1 MKKRSTS
8 KLTKTITAMAAAVMM
23 TSTVT
28 SLCASADTT
37 KQVTT
42 LNTSAAMNSA
52 MLTKTSGE
60 KLDEAARKLNE
71 ALLNGSI
78 DYASAFIPG
87 GKLIA
92 QPMKLLVS
100 AIYDVDSGPDPIDV
114 LTDQEQAHFEQLS
127 KMIADL
133 DANMGKYAEMLTK
146 QVDTVSGKRTL
157 GEVFSELSTN
167 LRDLV
172 DRVNAITEC
181 DNYSKKQK
189 LLLIANINNGSCR
202 AEQYLVNVRQA
213 CDAISKT
220 LNYDGSLLTVDFFG
234 TLLELGKPG
243 SMFYD
248 EALAKAKA
256 YAEPLITQ
264 YMYANYMLS
273 VCQDAYTLL
282 DITPEEAKEICTTSE
297 LRDAYEK
304 CTEAHD
310 KAFQTEKLAQTYD
323 RTRECIEAYKRFE
336 DKKKQTDKHLI
347 NGGNVDFELT
357 TVFKDFTS
365 NEDWYQ
371 NFYIRDDSKGREY
384 FMDHYQQILEHIK
397 ETNPAGAPRTMRQY
411 LTENGIEMNH
421 SGKSYMMVCRGM
433 TDTRGKQVGEKEV
446 VRHCGNEYWIVKIP
460 MYEYTCS
467 VKVID
472 IDDPEMKIIELPL
485 LTCHVDSNGDR
496 IENAKWHTFNFCYF
510 K

>member
-1 MKKRSTS
+1 MKKQSTT
-8 KLTKTITAMAAAVMM
+8 KLTKTISAMAAAVMM
-23 TSTVT
+23 TTTV
-28 SLCASADTT
+28 SCLCASAHGV
-37 KQVTT
+37 QEVTT
-42 LNTSAAMNSA
+42 MNTTTSLNQALM
-52 MLTKTSGE
+52 TKTAGE

-71 ALLNGSI
+71 ALVNGSI
-78 DYASAFIPG
+78 DYMSTLIPG
-87 GKLIA
+87 GKVIA
-92 QPMKLLVS
+92 SPLKLLVS
-100 AIYDVDSGPDPIDV
+100 AIYNVDSGPDPIEV

-133 DANMGKYAEMLTK
+133 DANMSKYAEMLTK
-146 QVDTVSGKRTL
+146 QIDTVSGKRSL
-157 GEVFSELSTN
+157 GEVFTELSTN

-181 DNYSKKQK
+181 DNYTPKQK
-189 LLLIANINNGSCR
+189 LLLIANINNGSYR
-202 AEQYLVNVRQA
+202 GEQYLVNVRQA

-220 LNYDGSLLTVDFFG
+220 INYDGSVLTVDFFS

-256 YAEPLITQ
+256 YADPLITQ

-273 VCQDAYTLL
+273 ICQDAYNLL
-282 DITPEEAKEICTTSE
+282 DITPEEAEKICTTSE

-310 KAFQTEKLAQTYD
+310 KVFQTEKLTQTYD
-323 RTRECIEAYKRFE
+323 RTRECIEAYKRF
-336 DKKKQTDKHLI
+336 DAKKKETDKHLI

-357 TVFKDFTS
+357 ALFKDFTS
-365 NEDWYQ
+365 NEDWYT

-384 FMDHYQQILEHIK
+384 FMDHYKEILEHIK
-397 ETNPAGAPRTMRQY
+397 GTNPEGAQRTMRQY
-411 LTENGIEMNH
+411 LTQNGIEMNH
-421 SGKSYMMVCRGM
+421 NGKSYMMVCRGM
-433 TDTRGKQVGEKEV
+433 TDTRGKQVGEKEE
-446 VRHCGNEYWIVKIP
+446 VRHCGNEWWIVKIP

-472 IDDPEMKIIELPL
+472 IDDPELKVIELPL
-485 LTCHVDSNGDR
+485 LTCHADSNGDR

>member
-1 MKKRSTS
+1 MKKRSAS
-8 KLTKTITAMAAAVMM
+8 KLTKVISTMAAAVVI
-23 TSTVT
+23 TTT
-28 SLCASADTT
+28 TATIYASADANNVQ
-37 KQVTT
+37 QVTKM
-42 LNTSAAMNSA
+42 NTTTA

-71 ALLNGSI
+71 ALLTGSI
-78 DYASAFIPG
+78 DYASAFVPG

-92 QPMKLLVS
+92 QPLKLMVN
-100 AIYDVDSGPDPIDV
+100 AIYDVDSGPDPIEV

-133 DANMGKYAEMLTK
+133 DASMGKYAEMLTK
-146 QVDTVSGKRTL
+146 QVDTVSGKRSL

-181 DNYSKKQK
+181 DSYTTKQK
-189 LLLIANINNGSCR
+189 LLLIANINNGSYR
-202 AEQYLVNVRQA
+202 GEQYLVNVRQA

-220 LNYDGSLLTVDFFG
+220 INYDGALLTVDFYG
-234 TLLELGKPG
+234 TLIELGKPG

-248 EALAKAKA
+248 EAMEKAKSF
-256 YAEPLITQ
+256 AEPLITQ

-273 VCQDAYTLL
+273 VCQDAYNLL
-282 DITPEEAKEICTTSE
+282 DISPEEAKEICTTAE
-297 LRDAYEK
+297 LKDAYEK

-336 DKKKQTDKHLI
+336 DKKKETDKHLI

-371 NFYIRDDSKGREY
+371 NFYTRDDSKGREY
-384 FMDHYQQILEHIK
+384 FMDHYKEILEHIK
-397 ETNPAGAPRTMRQY
+397 ETNPEGAPRTMRQY
-411 LTENGIEMNH
+411 LTENGMEMNH
-421 SGKSYMMVCRGM
+421 NGKSYMMVCRGM

-460 MYEYTCS
+460 IYEYTSS

-472 IDDPEMKIIELPL
+472 IDDPEMKIIDLPL
-485 LTCHVDSNGDR
+485 LTCHADSNGDR